1 MYTRQRLGADYQE
14 PVRDSSKVR
23 TGELNEEISK
33 TLDFMS
39 DKYKDPMSGP
49 TIFHNKRRVVT
60 NTKDE
65 TKKKIS

>member
-39 DKYKDPMSGP
+39 DKYEDPMSGP